1 MKHEFRTIKCG
12 LISYAE
18 ALRLQKDLV
27 REVDGGGAHT
37 LVLCEHPCTL
47 TLGRTFH
54 EENLL
59 VPRAQLSSRGVVI
72 TPVDRGGDV
81 TLHAPGQLVA
91 YPILDLKRMGRD
103 LSLYLQK
110 LEETCVAFLADFDI
124 VGERGK
130 AGTRPGQFRGIWVGP
145 EKIAAIGIGVSRWV
159 TYHGVGLNIS
169 TDLDLF
175 RMIRPCGLDAG
186 VTSIA
191 KLTRCAPSMPDAA
204 GIFETKFIRVFH
216 DQDHSSGTG

>member
-1 MKHEFRTIKCG
+1 MKQEFRIIQRG
-12 LISYAE
+12 LIAYDA
-18 ALRLQKDLV
+18 AWRLQKDLV
-27 REVDGGGAHT
+27 REVDGGAAHT
-37 LVLCEHPCTL
+37 LLLCEHPCTL
-47 TLGRTFH
+47 TLGRAFH
-54 EENLL
+54 EQNLL
-59 VPRAQLSSRGVVI
+59 WPRAQLALRGVVI
-72 TPVDRGGDV
+72 TAVDRGGDV
-81 TLHAPGQLVA
+81 TLHAPGQLIA
-91 YPILDLKRMGRD
+91 YPIIDLKRMGRD

-124 VGERGK
+124 VGERGR
-130 AGTRPGQFRGIWVGP
+130 AGARPGQFRGIWVGP

-191 KLTRCAPSMPDAA
+191 KLTRRPPSMSDAA
-204 GIFETKFIRVFH
+204 AIFERKFIKVFH
-216 DQDHSSGTG
+216 DKDHSS

>member
-1 MKHEFRTIKCG
+1 MEQEFRIIKRG
-12 LISYAE
+12 LIAYDE

-27 REVDGGGAHT
+27 RAVDGGEAHT
-37 LVLCEHPCTL
+37 LLLCEHPCTL
-47 TLGRTFH
+47 TLGRAFH

-59 VPRAQLSSRGVVI
+59 LSRAQFASKGVAVI
-72 TPVDRGGDV
+72 AADRGGDV
-81 TLHAPGQLVA
+81 TLHAPGQLIA

-130 AGTRPGQFRGIWVGP
+130 AGSRPGQFRGIWVGP

-186 VTSIA
+186 VTSVA
-191 KLTRCAPSMPDAA
+191 KLTRHPPSMAGAA

-216 DQDHSSGTG
+216 DKDHSSRIG